1 VTIAAGFLSGL
12 PRQGRVGV
20 GYSTIYGIEQAP
32 PREPSPTPAD
42 LDDAIAEI

>member
-1 VTIAAGFLSGL
+1 VTIAAGFLFGL

-20 GYSTIYGIEQAP
+20 GYSTVYGIEQAP
-32 PREPSPTPAD
+32 AREPSLTFAD